1 MEEAEAVISLNYA
14 ELFIS
19 VWILLSLFV
28 GIIGYKNNVGFTL
41 ALVWSIVFSPI
52 VGLIL
57 VLRNQ
62 RVKKILKKEG
72 DV

>member
-28 GIIGYKNNVGFTL
+28 GILGYKNNVGFTL

-62 RVKKILKKEG
+62 RVQKILKKEG

>member
-1 MEEAEAVISLNYA
+1 MEETVISLNYA

-19 VWILLSLFV
+19 VWIIFSIFV
-28 GIIGYKNNVGFTL
+28 GLIGYKNKVGFTL

-52 VGLIL
+52 VGLLI
-57 VLRNQ
+57 VLRYE
-62 RVKKILKKEG
+62 RVKKVFDRKS

>member
-1 MEEAEAVISLNYA
+1 MEETVISLNYA

-19 VWILLSLFV
+19 VWIIFSLFV
-28 GIIGYKNNVGFTL
+28 GLIGYKNKVGFTL

-52 VGLIL
+52 VGLLI
-57 VLRNQ
+57 VLRYE
-62 RVKKILKKEG
+62 RVKKVFDRKG